1 MIRYFTTHTDGETA
15 IQRQS
20 DRATQQHSE
29 RNGDEPSVVIDGIG
43 GRWRSVVRGQMGR
56 AYIGRPVLEKANL
69 LTA

>member
-1 MIRYFTTHTDGETA
+1 MIQYFTTQADGETA

-20 DRATQQHSE
+20 DRATQREKRRRAE
-29 RNGDEPSVVIDGIG
+29 RGDRCN
-43 GRWRSVVRGQMGR
+43 RWPLAQRCEGTEGR